1 MKTNFESRKRGNQG
15 DNTTNYLGGGI
26 IYITQALTAGIT
38 NAVTLALTVV
48 ISILVILGGL
58 ILAYYYLPTTV
69 FNIILV
75 VLVADILIGISARIV
90 HNRRTR

>member
-1 MKTNFESRKRGNQG
+1 MKTDFESRKRGNQG
-15 DNTTNYLGGGI
+15 DNTTNYLGGWI
-26 IYITQALTAGIT
+26 IYITQ
-38 NAVTLALTVV
+38 ALTVV